1 MTPPSSRI
9 LTPASLPMTK
19 IPADTTAVTQGWTPA
34 LALPS
39 LYILLTVAQLGVD
52 NAEPGVD
59 ILLLRY
65 KYVVDIGRFCL
76 VAI

>member
-9 LTPASLPMTK
+9 FLLASLPVTTL
-19 IPADTTAVTQGWTPA
+19 PADTAAVTQRWTPA

-59 ILLLRY
+59 ILL
-65 KYVVDIGRFCL
+65 
-76 VAI
+76 